1 MFPSVSTCNQGNRTL
16 EADDIAGAR
25 FLYPALAPPSTVSNV
40 RVIKTP

>member
-1 MFPSVSTCNQGNRTL
+1 VSTCSQGNRTL

-25 FLYPALAPPSTVSNV
+25 FLYPPLTLPSTVQNV

>member
-1 MFPSVSTCNQGNRTL
+1 VSTCNQGNRTL

-25 FLYPALAPPSTVSNV
+25 SLYPLLAPPTTVQNV